1 MTESG
6 QALCLPDAG
15 PVFYHS
21 GIAVPCRRE
30 NTPISPK
37 TGGIRM
43 SVDLKNSETLKNL
56 MRAFAGESQARNRY
70 TFAASVCRQQKL
82 HVVEAVFRFTA
93 DQEKE
98 HAEIFYNH
106 MKELAG
112 QTVAIDGTYPVDLTN
127 DVKELLR
134 KAQHNEYEEHDPVY
148 KTFGDVAQQ
157 EGFSAVAASF
167 HKIAEI
173 ERAHGNRFGRLAD
186 LLEQGK
192 VDLIVTNFPN
202 AHLNHS
208 YIQKT
213 VCNFTD
219 VFIANPAYFNLKQQ
233 EIPFEELKQYP
244 ILMLDHKST
253 TSEFLHNLFLQHQLE
268 LIPEVELSSNDLLI
282 DLARIGL
289 GIAFIPDYCL
299 SRESKDLYVV
309 KTKEKL
315 PSRQMVASINPTL
328 PVSQSTEEFLK
339 LLPEL

>member
-1 MTESG
+1 
-6 QALCLPDAG
+6 
-15 PVFYHS
+15 
-21 GIAVPCRRE
+21 
-30 NTPISPK
+30 
-37 TGGIRM
+37 M

-173 ERAHGNRFGRLAD
+173 EQAHGNRFGRLAD

-192 VDLIVTNFPN
+192 VDLIITNAPN
-202 AHLNHS
+202 TRLNQS
-208 YIQKT
+208 YIRKT
-213 VCNFTD
+213 VCEFHD
-219 VFIANPAYFNLKQQ
+219 VFVASRQAFDLEGK
-233 EIPFEELKQYP
+233 ELTLEELLKYP
-244 ILMLDHKST
+244 IMMLDRKST
-253 TSEFLHNLFLQHQLE
+253 TSEFLHQIFQKSHLDLV
-268 LIPEVELSSNDLLI
+268 PEIELSSNDLLI

-289 GIAFIPDYCL
+289 GIAFVPDFCIPAND
-299 SRESKDLYVV
+299 KDLFILELS
-309 KTKEKL
+309 EKL
-315 PSRQMVASINPTL
+315 PARQMVVAFNESL
-328 PVSQSTEEFLK
+328 PVSQAAKQFMDML
-339 LLPEL
+339 